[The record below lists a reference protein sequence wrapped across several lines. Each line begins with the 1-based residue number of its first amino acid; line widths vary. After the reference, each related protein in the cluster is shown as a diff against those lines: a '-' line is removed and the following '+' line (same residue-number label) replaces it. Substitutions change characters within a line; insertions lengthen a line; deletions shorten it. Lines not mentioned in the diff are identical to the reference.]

1 MGDFSGLILLLL
13 PLAAATGWFVAR
25 QSAPREEQEVK
36 GLNPEYVRGLSH
48 LVNNDTD
55 QALEIFIGLI
65 DADEGTID
73 LHLTLGSLFR
83 RRGEVDRALRI
94 HQNLVQRPRLKPV
107 HRNQA
112 RFELAKDYLAAGVLD
127 RAEEI
132 FLELAHQGMFLNDCL
147 SRLMRLYERERE
159 WDKAIDM
166 AEWLGSAQGRDL
178 GPVIAHY
185 HCEKAEAAAR
195 QDDERGQAQQ
205 LRKALR
211 ADRRCVRAQMI
222 DAQLAMSSGDPGRAL
237 KRYRDI
243 VRHHDAFIPEILD
256 AWREAVIAVQGEER
270 WLEELERSGRMH
282 PNASL
287 HVALIQQRE
296 DFLSLPEEA
305 RVRLLASL
313 REHPSWVGLQALLSQ
328 PWAELPDAM
337 REVLHG
343 LAATLEGPM
352 QNAARYRC
360 GQCGY
365 SGRSLNWQCPKC
377 LQWNSVQ
384 PLDDIALEAL
394 ESGVP
399 AASAVSGSSAG

>member
-25 QSAPREEQEVK
+25 QSGPREEQEVK
-36 GLNPEYVRGLSH
+36 ELNPDYVRGLSH

-132 FLELAHQGMFLNDCL
+132 FLELAHQGMFLSDCL

-166 AEWLGSAQGRDL
+166 AEWLASAQGRDM

-195 QDDERGQAQQ
+195 QADDRGQAQQ

-211 ADRRCVRAQMI
+211 ADRHCVRALMV
-222 DAQLAMSSGDPGRAL
+222 DAALALKAGQPGRAL
-237 KRYRDI
+237 KRYRHI
-243 VRHHDAFIPEILD
+243 VRQHDAFIPEILEP
-256 AWREAVIAVQGEER
+256 WREAVVATQGEQG
-270 WLEELERSGRMH
+270 WLQELERNRQEH
-282 PNASL
+282 PNAML
-287 HVALIQQRE
+287 QVALIRHSGDAGRLDRDSRQ
-296 DFLSLPEEA
+296 
-305 RVRLLASL
+305 RLLSGL
-313 REHPSWVGLQALLSQ
+313 REHPSWVGLQALLDQ
-328 PWAELPDAM
+328 PWADLPEGL

-343 LAATLEGPM
+343 MARSLEGPM
-352 QNAARYRC
+352 QHAARYRC

-365 SGRSLNWQCPKC
+365 SARSLNWQCPKC
-377 LQWNSVQ
+377 QQWNSIH
-384 PLDDIALEAL
+384 PLDDISLEAL
-394 ESGVP
+394 ETGVP
-399 AASAVSGSSAG
+399 AASAISGSPG